1 MLSQTDQSVNI
12 CVAVFCKFCYTV
24 TKRGA
29 SILRQEEKNRKSREL
44 ILGYAFDEFAENG
57 YAGSSLN
64 QICAR
69 GSISKGLLYHY
80 YANKDALYLA
90 CVGRLFQDMT
100 AFLQAR
106 IDVGSVTVQQYF
118 SVRLDFFR
126 QNPAHRQLFYDVILY
141 PQSHL
146 SAQIKQC
153 RQGFDD
159 LNNQLLRVILQQ
171 EHLSENLSADAAL
184 RQFRTFVDFL
194 GVYIRA
200 DSKQDAERKTAELL
214 HTMLYG
220 LVAR

>member
-1 MLSQTDQSVNI
+1 
-12 CVAVFCKFCYTV
+12 
-24 TKRGA
+24 
-29 SILRQEEKNRKSREL
+29 
-44 ILGYAFDEFAENG
+44 
-57 YAGSSLN
+57 
-64 QICAR
+64 
-69 GSISKGLLYHY
+69 
-80 YANKDALYLA
+80 
-90 CVGRLFQDMT
+90 MT

-118 SVRLDFFR
+118 SVRMDFFR

-184 RQFRTFVDFL
+184 RQFRAFVDFL

-200 DSKQDAERKTAELL
+200 DSEQDAERKTAELL

>member
-1 MLSQTDQSVNI
+1 M
-12 CVAVFCKFCYTV
+12 
-24 TKRGA
+24 
-29 SILRQEEKNRKSREL
+29 RQEEKNRKSREL
-44 ILGYAFDEFAENG
+44 ILSYAFDEFAENG

-100 AFLQAR
+100 AFLQAW

-118 SVRLDFFR
+118 SVRMDFFR
-126 QNPAHRQLFYDVILY
+126 QNPAHRQLFNDIVLY

-146 SAQIKQC
+146 PDQIRLC
-153 RQGFDD
+153 RQNFDA
-159 LNNQLLRVILQQ
+159 LNDRMLRAILQR
-171 EHLSENLSADAAL
+171 EHLSPDIPFDSAI
-184 RQFRTFVDFL
+184 RQFRAFSDFL
-194 GVYIRA
+194 GVYIRE
-200 DSKQDAERKTAELL
+200 DVKTDAERKTAELL

-220 LVAR
+220 LAAR